1 MGLNLQERQ
10 LLIDEVNM
18 VFHGA
23 ASVRFDDSLTD
34 AVIMNIRGTREVAK
48 LALEMKNLDVLVHVS
63 TTYCNTDRKVVEE
76 KLHPAIADW
85 EKTIEIVEKR
95 NKHTMNVITEKYI
108 HPQPNT
114 YTFAKSLGEHV
125 VYDLCDGKIPVV
137 VYRPS
142 IGEYYVVLV
151 IRITPFVVVHTAQ
164 EPMPGWIDN
173 FNGPIGL
180 MVGSGKGII
189 RTIYC
194 DGNTITDCVP
204 VDMTVKAMIISSW
217 KQATFK

>member
-1 MGLNLQERQ
+1 
-10 LLIDEVNM
+10 
-18 VFHGA
+18 
-23 ASVRFDDSLTD
+23 
-34 AVIMNIRGTREVAK
+34 
-48 LALEMKNLDVLVHVS
+48 MKS
-63 TTYCNTDRKVVEE
+63 
-76 KLHPAIADW
+76 
-85 EKTIEIVEKR
+85 IEIVEKR

-151 IRITPFVVVHTAQ
+151 IRITSFVVVHTAQ